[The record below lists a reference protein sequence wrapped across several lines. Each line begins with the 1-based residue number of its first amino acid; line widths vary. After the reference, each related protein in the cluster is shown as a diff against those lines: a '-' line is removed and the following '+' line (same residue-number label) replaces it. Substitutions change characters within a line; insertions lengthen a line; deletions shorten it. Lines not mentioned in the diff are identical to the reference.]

1 MIKREGEWTVVSGK
15 LTIETVSAIYASGV
29 QQLSGENMRV
39 DFSRVEAVDS
49 AAVGLLLGWA
59 RAAYR
64 YRHGLRISGLPD
76 DLESLVHLYGVTELL
91 PKESNAPFRSVEREE
106 QPVPPG

>member
-1 MIKREGEWTVVSGK
+1 MIKLEGDWTVVSGK
-15 LTIETVSAIYASGV
+15 LTIETVPSIYAAGL
-29 QQLSGENMRV
+29 QQLSRENMRV

-49 AAVGLLLGWA
+49 SAVSLLLGWA

-76 DLESLVHLYGVTELL
+76 DLESLVSLYGVTELL
-91 PKESNAPFRSVEREE
+91 PKESNDPFRSVEREE
-106 QPVPPG
+106 QPASTS